1 MAVSTTAI
9 TLTTTPQ
16 KITNDFTGRDGCTL
30 YISNP
35 SASVDVYLS
44 GSASSTTSDAFI
56 LYAKTVYQSSNILS
70 MKLDDNEEMYAFVGS
85 GTLSVR
91 VMHQGD

>member
-1 MAVSTTAI
+1 MAVSTSAV

-16 KITNDFTGRDGCTL
+16 KITNDFTGRNGCTL

-35 SASVDVYLS
+35 SASVDVYLG

-56 LYAKTVYQSSNILS
+56 LYAKTTYQSSNIIAI
-70 MKLDDNEEMYAFVGS
+70 KLEDNEDMYAFVGT
-85 GTLSVR
+85 GTLSIR

>member
-35 SASVDVYLS
+35 SAHE
-44 GSASSTTSDAFI
+44 A
-56 LYAKTVYQSSNILS
+56 AKGY
-70 MKLDDNEEMYAFVGS
+70 KLVQAGKEP
-85 GTLSVR
+85 LR
-91 VMHQGD
+91 VFS

>member
-1 MAVSTTAI
+1 MAISTSAV

-16 KITNDFTGRDGCTL
+16 KITNDFTGRNGCIL

-35 SASVDVYLS
+35 SASVDVYLG
-44 GSASSTTSDAFI
+44 GSASSTTADAFI
-56 LYAKTVYQSSNILS
+56 LYAKTVYQSSNILTI
-70 MKLDDNEEMYAFVGS
+70 KLEDNEDLYAFVGT
-85 GTLSVR
+85 GTLAIR